1 MILKDKDHGSKT
13 LEALGK
19 GNRFKWGLQNNEQ
32 GFSKDEEDRELKKR
46 RKDTNSR
53 K

>member
-19 GNRFKWGLQNNEQ
+19 GKRFKWGLAEQ
-32 GFSKDEEDRELKKR
+32 
-46 RKDTNSR
+46 
-53 K
+53 

>member
-19 GNRFKWGLQNNEQ
+19 EKRFKWGLQNNEH
-32 GFSKDEEDRELKKR
+32 FLRM
-46 RKDTNSR
+46 RKTEN
-53 K
+53 